1 MKKILSKMRATQI
14 IMLGFLI
21 TILIGALLLT
31 MPFSSAE
38 GQWTGF
44 EDALFTSASAVCI
57 TGLAVVTTSE
67 YWSVTGQWIILAL
80 IQIGGLGFMS
90 FVTMVFLAMGKRITM
105 RERTVIQEAFNL
117 NQHNGL
123 IRFAKYIFKFTIF
136 MELTGAV
143 ILSFRFVP
151 DFGLLGGVYRGI
163 FHSVSAFC
171 NAGFDVL
178 GNSSLMDYSG
188 DAVINFTIMTLIIV
202 GGLGFP
208 VVQDIVEFLKNML
221 IRKFS
226 FKFSKERLKLQS
238 KIVILVTA
246 VLIFIPAVFI
256 FIFEYTNTS
265 TLANMGVIEKAMASL
280 FQSVTL
286 RTAGFSTIDQ
296 GAMRYGTKIV
306 SILCMFVGGSPA
318 GTAGGAKTV
327 TVAILIIAVLSLV
340 RGNDE
345 INAFHRNIGFDVLQ
359 KALSVVIMMIVAVML
374 SVIILSV
381 TEAHLLVYNGGAY
394 ELLDIFY
401 EVVSAIGTVGL
412 TTGITPE
419 LSVTGKII
427 ITICMYIGR
436 VGPISLALAL
446 SVRNK
451 GGKNLIHYPEG
462 KIIVG

>member
-1 MKKILSKMRATQI
+1 MKKILSKLRATQI

-21 TILIGALLLT
+21 TILIGAVLLT

-38 GQWTGF
+38 GKWTGF
-44 EDALFTSASAVCI
+44 IDALFTSASAVCI
-57 TGLAVVTTSE
+57 TGLAVVTTSD
-67 YWSVTGQWIILAL
+67 YWSVAGQWIILGL

-117 NQHNGL
+117 NQYNGL
-123 IRFAKYIFKFTIF
+123 VRFAKYIFKFTIF
-136 MELTGAV
+136 IELTGAV
-143 ILSFRFVP
+143 ILSFRFVAE
-151 DFGLLGGVYRGI
+151 FGLWGGIYKGI

-171 NAGFDVL
+171 NAGFDIL
-178 GNSSLMDYSG
+178 GSSSLMSYSG
-188 DAVINFTIMTLIIV
+188 DAVINFTVMALIIM

-208 VVQDIVEFLKNML
+208 VVQDIFEFFKNVFVK
-221 IRKFS
+221 KFTVR
-226 FKFSKERLKLQS
+226 FSKERLKLQS
-238 KIVILVTA
+238 KIVILATA
-246 VLIFIPAVFI
+246 VLIFIPAVCI
-256 FIFEYTNTS
+256 FIFEYSNKGTM
-265 TLANMGVIEKAMASL
+265 ADMGVGEKVMSSL

-296 GAMRYGTKIV
+296 GAMRYGTKLI
-306 SILCMFVGGSPA
+306 SILCMFIGGSPA

-327 TVAILIIAVLSLV
+327 TIAILIIAVMSLV

-345 INAFHRNIGFDVLQ
+345 INAFSRNIGFDVLQ
-359 KALSVVIMMIVAVML
+359 KALSVVIMMIAVVML
-374 SVIILSV
+374 SVIVLSV
-381 TEAHLLVYNGGAY
+381 TEADLLISNGGSF

-419 LSVTGKII
+419 LSEAGKIV

-446 SVRNK
+446 SIRNK
-451 GGKNLIHYPEG
+451 GRKNLIHYPKG
-462 KIIVG
+462 KVIVG